1 MWCDTRTVGNIW
13 KVRLFV
19 YDVSADIAC
28 TKDISIVHC
37 IYMLC
42 LHSVTFAI
50 DGVMADMKI
59 LHRFC
64 TNINISQNFY
74 RKNIFIEHLKPA
86 CPLLIYP
93 KASYQNTKQL
103 TDQIKTD
110 TR

>member
-19 YDVSADIAC
+19 YDVSADIAR

-37 IYMLC
+37 LCMLC

-59 LHRFC
+59 LTPIFC
-64 TNINISQNFY
+64 TNINISKKRSESLF
-74 RKNIFIEHLKPA
+74 
-86 CPLLIYP
+86 
-93 KASYQNTKQL
+93 T
-103 TDQIKTD
+103 
-110 TR
+110 